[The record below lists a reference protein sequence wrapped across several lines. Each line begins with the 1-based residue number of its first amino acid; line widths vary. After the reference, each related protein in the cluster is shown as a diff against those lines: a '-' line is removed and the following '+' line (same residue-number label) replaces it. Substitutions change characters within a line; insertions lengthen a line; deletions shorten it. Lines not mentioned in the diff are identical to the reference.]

1 MNFIVYT
8 YPASSILTVT
18 LPHLITTQYLKLE
31 EVSEQSRLHQWQIER
46 RGSLLAVM
54 LHHTIRH
61 DDKEEGSTATG
72 SSNGS
77 GDVGT
82 FSMDVI
88 DPAMDLS

>member
-1 MNFIVYT
+1 
-8 YPASSILTVT
+8 
-18 LPHLITTQYLKLE
+18 
-31 EVSEQSRLHQWQIER
+31 
-46 RGSLLAVM
+46 M

>member
-1 MNFIVYT
+1 VRHYCWEKLRRAEIDQEKLN
-8 YPASSILTVT
+8 L
-18 LPHLITTQYLKLE
+18 YLKLE